1 MMSTGMGIMSMLSP
15 VLTYVALAA
24 GIYAIIRLAVRH
36 AINDTKEKTTIKTKA
51 GAFFTGAWFWLIV
64 AVVVFIISM
73 AMSIFPYMG
82 MGT

>member
-36 AINDTKEKTTIKTKA
+36 AINDTKEKTTKA

-82 MGT
+82 MGM